1 MQTHQTKPHH
11 LLPILLLN
19 DRLISVQL
27 QRIVPEVRVLQMP
40 NARRQRLAPIS
51 IHLQNLL
58 APLPVIDQQ
67 RPVIILVDHVNR
79 PRDLQFL
86 VVNRPLR
93 PIRMQVRILA
103 QKVLKV
109 AVLDAVVL
117 DLHLIVVA
125 LNVVVH
131 VGARRGRAVAVRVP
145 HVQDLP
151 RRHHVIF
158 VLGVVLVLPT
168 AQNLLDDL
176 VRVELGEVVV
186 VPRGDRRIRGV
197 AVDRVDVGRLFELN
211 KGIAIMGVFLC

>member
-1 MQTHQTKPHH
+1 
-11 LLPILLLN
+11 
-19 DRLISVQL
+19 
-27 QRIVPEVRVLQMP
+27 MP
-40 NARRQRLAPIS
+40 DAHSQRLAPIS

-67 RPVIILVDHVNR
+67 RPVFILVDHVHR
-79 PRDLQFL
+79 PRDLEFF

-93 PIRMQVRILA
+93 PVGPQVRILA

-117 DLHLIVVA
+117 DLHLVIIA

-131 VGARRGRAVAVRVP
+131 VGARRGRPVAVRVP

-151 RRHHVIF
+151 RRHLVVF

-176 VRVELGEVVV
+176 VRVKLGKVVV

-197 AVDRVDVGRLFELN
+197 AVDRVYVGRLFELN
-211 KGIAIMGVFLC
+211 EYIAIMGVFLC